1 MENRKRDDQKPRQQ
15 WAIRTTL
22 EECQE
27 VVREEAKGG
36 ERGQCNQSLLNAARL
51 VEAVARATIKH
62 FSCNKLKLKAE
73 KKIGEK
79 VLEKW
84 SKGGRGRKAAYSS
97 LAPTSCT
104 SCSSRCSFPFSLL
117 FFACFAHRKL
127 ELDVIFHAQTTC
139 KAGGT
144 RALKYYAYAACAA
157 VLFCRSIV
165 AIKSQLCTTNLNTC
179 TKYNRMYIE
188 EYMQH

>member
-15 WAIRTTL
+15 WAIRTTR

-27 VVREEAKGG
+27 AAKGSG
-36 ERGQCNQSLLNAARL
+36 ECNQSLLNAARL
-51 VEAVARATIKH
+51 AEAVARATIKH

-73 KKIGEK
+73 KKNERKGT
-79 VLEKW
+79 
-84 SKGGRGRKAAYSS
+84 KGGRVRGRKAAYSS
-97 LAPTSCT
+97 LAQTSCT
-104 SCSSRCSFPFSLL
+104 SCSSRCSFSFSF

-139 KAGGT
+139 KAWGT

-157 VLFCRSIV
+157 VPFSWRC
-165 AIKSQLCTTNLNTC
+165 CN
-179 TKYNRMYIE
+179 
-188 EYMQH
+188 